1 MSQADGIVPP
11 SFDDEVAEVAG
22 EPFTALQ
29 TASALSIGVLCLIG
43 AGLLGLLLS
52 AMVDEHRL
60 TAAGIGQAAML
71 EALSMGLAT
80 ALAGI
85 VLKPRNLPLI
95 GIVASAV
102 LAAVNLATLPAS
114 GAGVLAVRAL
124 AGVPEGVL
132 LWIAVG
138 LISRTVNPA
147 RWSAV
152 LFTGMGVTQL
162 IAAAAL
168 SAWGLPRFGANS
180 GYVTLC
186 LASAACGVLAL
197 FLPRDYGVVPGAEGA
212 ATGAPPLRGWIA
224 LLGTL
229 GFSGSVAAVSVYL
242 VPLAHDA
249 GLSTNVGRTAVSVS
263 LACQIAGGVLATLLA
278 GRVGYIVVFWA
289 CGLISA
295 LVWGSYAFPVPAW
308 WFVAVSGAGGL
319 ATMLGGPF
327 LTAMTID
334 ADPTRRAVVQSG
346 AAQVLASAL
355 GPFLASLFVTDA
367 NARGALALAAPLLA
381 LGLAVITGVH
391 LSVALSRAPQPT

>member
-1 MSQADGIVPP
+1 MSQADRIASTP
-11 SFDDEVAEVAG
+11 FDDEVAEVAG
-22 EPFTALQ
+22 DPFTALQ
-29 TASALSIGVLCLIG
+29 TAAALSIGVLCLVG
-43 AGLLGLLLS
+43 AGVLSLLLS
-52 AMVDEHRL
+52 ALVDEHRL

-71 EALSMGLAT
+71 EALSMGLST

-85 VLKPRNLPLI
+85 VLKPRHLPLI
-95 GIVASAV
+95 GIVASAALV
-102 LAAVNLATLPAS
+102 ALNLATLPAS
-114 GAGVLAVRAL
+114 GASVLAVRAL

-147 RWSAV
+147 RWAAV

-180 GYVTLC
+180 GYVA
-186 LASAACGVLAL
+186 LAVTSAACAALAL

-212 ATGAPPLRGWIA
+212 ATGAPPLRGWVA

-263 LACQIAGGVLATLLA
+263 LGFQILGGVLATLLA
-278 GRVGYIVVFWA
+278 GRIGYLLVFWVCA
-289 CGLISA
+289 MTSA
-295 LVWGSYAFPVPAW
+295 LVWGSYALDVPAW

-327 LTAMTID
+327 LTPMTID

-346 AAQVLASAL
+346 AAQVLAGAV
-355 GPFLASLFVTDA
+355 GPFLASLFVTDT

-381 LGLAVITGVH
+381 LGLAVITGVYI
-391 LSVALSRAPQPT
+391 SVRRTPTRSR